1 MTTRYLRSMAQ
12 ILLEE
17 NVPDPGVLVDQ
28 GVEDEDLG
36 LVEDQG
42 RLLSEFKKSCFQYVM
57 NSQDVER

>member
-1 MTTRYLRSMAQ
+1 MRRDQRESSTPVSPVE
-12 ILLEE
+12 LE
-17 NVPDPGVLVDQ
+17 VG
-28 GVEDEDLG
+28 GMEDEDLG